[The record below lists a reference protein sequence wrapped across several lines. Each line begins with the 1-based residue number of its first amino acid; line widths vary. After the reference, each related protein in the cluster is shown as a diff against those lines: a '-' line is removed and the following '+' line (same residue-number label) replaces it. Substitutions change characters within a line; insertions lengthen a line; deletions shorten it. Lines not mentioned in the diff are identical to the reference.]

1 MKCPIFNKEL
11 KEKTFSIC
19 LKNINFF
26 FFLFFLIKLIYLD
39 KMARIL
45 CFISAENVV
54 TDLTALN
61 IIWLLI
67 KVH

>member
-26 FFLFFLIKLIYLD
+26 LLFFLIKLIYLE
-39 KMARIL
+39 KVTRIL

-67 KVH
+67 KVP

>member
-19 LKNINFF
+19 LKNINFS
-26 FFLFFLIKLIYLD
+26 FLFFLIKLIYLD
-39 KMARIL
+39 KVARIL